1 MNAKSNEY
9 VSGAK
14 GQNFETVIVG
24 EFEDK
29 PANCLKGRLVRHLT
43 SAITKPGVISRPR
56 AKVIAET
63 IVLEATV
70 ITVDLERAR
79 EVYTQ
84 CLVEERKALQAVMAE
99 LGGEV

>member
-1 MNAKSNEY
+1 MNTKSEY
-9 VSGAK
+9 ISGAK
-14 GQNFETVIVG
+14 GQSFDSVIVG

-56 AKVIAET
+56 AKVIAEQV
-63 IVLEATV
+63 VLEATV
-70 ITVDLERAR
+70 ISVDLERAR
-79 EVYTQ
+79 EVYAN

-99 LGGEV
+99 LGGAS